1 MTLKECIAK
10 IDELKPNEY
19 LESAKIDWIN
29 EVEGI
34 VLEGIINKAK
44 ENPESFVPYTEDD
57 LDKELKVEE
66 PYSELYLKYVF
77 AQIDFNNAEIQRYNN
92 SVSMYNASYQRYAS
106 YYRRNHMPVQRY
118 KIRNYG

>member
-1 MTLKECIAK
+1 MTLKEVIAK
-10 IDELKPNEY
+10 IDELKPNDY
-19 LESAKIDWIN
+19 LTSAKIDWIN

-34 VLEGIINKAK
+34 VLEGIINKA
-44 ENPESFVPYTEDD
+44 EEIPEKFVPYSEDD
-57 LDKELKVEE
+57 YDKELKVED

-92 SVSMYNASYQRYAS
+92 SVAMYNASFQRYAS